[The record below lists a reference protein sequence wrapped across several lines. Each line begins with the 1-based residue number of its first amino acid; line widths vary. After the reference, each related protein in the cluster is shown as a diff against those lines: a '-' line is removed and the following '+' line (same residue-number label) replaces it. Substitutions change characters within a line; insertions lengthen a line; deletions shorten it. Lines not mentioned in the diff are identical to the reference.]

1 MGPTDVRLS
10 TRVAPSQ
17 RQAANPPDIP
27 EEHAVDIEV
36 NVIGDKLVKVT
47 ITGRLDAQ
55 GVDRIETRLLASLVP
70 NANNAIIDL
79 SQVDYVASLAI
90 RMFMSA
96 AKSLRRKQAG
106 LALYGATERVN
117 KVFETVALQAIIPV
131 CSTEVE
137 ALAAVSSPP
146 GP

>member
-1 MGPTDVRLS
+1 M
-10 TRVAPSQ
+10 
-17 RQAANPPDIP
+17 
-27 EEHAVDIEV
+27 DIEV
-36 NVIGDKLVKVT
+36 NAIGDKLVKVT

-106 LALYGATERVN
+106 WRCTARRRG
-117 KVFETVALQAIIPV
+117 
-131 CSTEVE
+131 STR
-137 ALAAVSSPP
+137 SSKPSRSSRLSP
-146 GP
+146 FVRPK

>member
-1 MGPTDVRLS
+1 M
-10 TRVAPSQ
+10 
-17 RQAANPPDIP
+17 
-27 EEHAVDIEV
+27 DIEV
-36 NVIGDKLVKVT
+36 NEIGDKLVKVT
-47 ITGRLDAQ
+47 IKGRLDAQ